1 MKNQIKITLA
11 LLVML
16 TLNACGTAPI
26 TVNPDNSGDD
36 KKTSAICTTNPFDA
50 SCGDAF
56 QAERDVVIGECRING
71 IDDICLSATAS
82 VCRTNPFDTLC
93 SFTFN
98 TARDIIT
105 TECRK
110 DDTGTLCPQAIA
122 RVCLANAF
130 DAVCGDAYDD
140 VRETTCRRDSSHSRC
155 METLSKICNA
165 TPFDSL
171 CNDNSIYE
179 DMRKANCIMGANSNT
194 AICTRIF
201 TTNSCVR
208 KPFNSGCDNEITARN
223 AREAF
228 CRESGNAT
236 NSLCVGAVS
245 HFCGVSVFDGLCG
258 SSYEPMRIADC
269 IIAGNAGETR
279 CTGAFTTGSCVL
291 NPFGANC
298 DSESYLSEA
307 RVNRVNFCSAD
318 KTGSNLCTQV
328 IRDCLSD
335 PFGESCRNNLFEN
348 ARASRI
354 SLCSDSETSGDS
366 LCMNIN
372 ACHINP
378 FSVSCVSMTTYDDDR
393 DERLIYCRENDDN
406 NLCTNAITVTC
417 IATGNP
423 FDALCDDSQYQP
435 LRTQRLDFCGMQ
447 DNKDN
452 ATCAVVLSRPNIAS
466 FLQSFDAPLPV
477 LSDAENKH
485 GFLQGTATGLNLGSV
500 TDIDLRA
507 LNLATGDGD
516 QSLGGDS
523 VDGVAFFSRNVNST
537 YYYFAGIFSGTDL
550 GARLTETEGTAMWN
564 GRFRA
569 IGNNDSV
576 NKNFILNINFGA
588 GDQAGTIS
596 ASVQVSTS
604 YNSRYSLTGNF
615 DSSGVIRGDIEYLR
629 DRFSTGGGG
638 INSKTPG
645 RLRGLIGQEGAVGV
659 FIINNDGIGSYR
671 YSGGFVARPPSE

>member
-1 MKNQIKITLA
+1 MKNKIKITLA

-56 QAERDVVIGECRING
+56 QAERDVAIGECRING

-93 SFTFN
+93 TFTFN

-110 DDTGTLCPQAIA
+110 DNTGALCPQAIA

-279 CTGAFTTGSCVL
+279 CTGAFATGSCVL

-298 DSESYLSEA
+298 DSESYLAEA

-318 KTGSNLCTQV
+318 KTGSNLCPQV
-328 IRDCLSD
+328 ISDCLLN
-335 PFGESCRNNLFEN
+335 PFSESCSDNSFEN

-354 SLCSDSETSGDS
+354 TLCSDSQTSGDS

-378 FSVSCVSMTTYDDDR
+378 FGVECFADTTYDVSR
-393 DERLIYCRENDDN
+393 N
-406 NLCTNAITVTC
+406 
-417 IATGNP
+417 
-423 FDALCDDSQYQP
+423 
-435 LRTQRLDFCGMQ
+435 QRINFCGVHT
-447 DNKDN
+447 NKDDDI
-452 ATCAVVLSRPNIAS
+452 CAVALARPNAAS
-466 FLQSFDAPLPV
+466 FLQAFDAPLPTLANASKTRHELV
-477 LSDAENKH
+477 
-485 GFLQGTATGLNLGSV
+485 QGAVLGSS
-500 TDIDLRA
+500 TT
-507 LNLATGDGD
+507 LNLASGDGD
-516 QSLGGDS
+516 QTLGGDAT
-523 VDGVAFFSRNVNST
+523 DGLAIYSRWDRGSGCCT
-537 YYYFAGIFSGTDL
+537 LYYYAGIFSNTDL
-550 GARLTETEGTAMWN
+550 GLPRTETEGTAMWS

-569 IGNNDSV
+569 IGSHSDNRV
-576 NKNFILNINFGA
+576 NKEFTLTVNFGE
-588 GDQAGTIS
+588 GEQAGTIS
-596 ASVQVSTS
+596 ARVSTTS
-604 YNSRYSLTGNF
+604 SNYYYLLTGDF
-615 DSSGVIRGDIEYLR
+615 DNNGVIKGDMAFHR
-629 DRFSTGGGG
+629 SG
-638 INSKTPG
+638 SAPG

-659 FIINNDGIGSYR
+659 FVSNNDGIGGYR
-671 YSGGFVARPPSE
+671 YSGGFVARPPAE